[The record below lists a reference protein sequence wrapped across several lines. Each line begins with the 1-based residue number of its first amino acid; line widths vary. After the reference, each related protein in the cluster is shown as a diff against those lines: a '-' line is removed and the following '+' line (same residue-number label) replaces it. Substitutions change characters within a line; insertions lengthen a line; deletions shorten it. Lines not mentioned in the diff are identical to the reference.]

1 MRNIYLTDG
10 TAETFFTAVFDAYR
24 DADAFLS
31 PSRALQTALEDRF
44 IPVLPSK
51 EKSARVVKKI
61 RSIDKN
67 CLYDLDCA
75 LRTPAEDRERA
86 AFAYIRLLIRHN
98 AHIRGMLTFPEVRR
112 IAELS
117 DQVGSERHRLSGF
130 LRFQETA
137 DGVFYA
143 PCSPDNDVIDLLM
156 PHFVARFKN
165 ARFVIHDVSRK
176 IAGIYNGNEWL
187 VSPVGTADIVL
198 SENEESF
205 SALWKKYYHTVYIPA
220 RKNTRQMKG
229 YMPVR
234 YWKFMPEKQNE
245 EIEFPENYVK

>member
-31 PSRALQTALEDRF
+31 PSRALQTALDDRF

-98 AHIRGMLTFPEVRR
+98 SSIRGMLTFPEVRR

-137 DGVFYA
+137 DGVFTR
-143 PCSPDNDVIDLLM
+143 L
-156 PHFVARFKN
+156 AR
-165 ARFVIHDVSRK
+165 RITTSS
-176 IAGIYNGNEWL
+176 IY
-187 VSPVGTADIVL
+187 
-198 SENEESF
+198 
-205 SALWKKYYHTVYIPA
+205 
-220 RKNTRQMKG
+220 
-229 YMPVR
+229 
-234 YWKFMPEKQNE
+234 
-245 EIEFPENYVK
+245 

>member
-75 LRTPAEDRERA
+75 LRTPAEEAKKLQDPG
-86 AFAYIRLLIRHN
+86 YQN
-98 AHIRGMLTFPEVRR
+98 
-112 IAELS
+112 
-117 DQVGSERHRLSGF
+117 
-130 LRFQETA
+130 
-137 DGVFYA
+137 
-143 PCSPDNDVIDLLM
+143 
-156 PHFVARFKN
+156 
-165 ARFVIHDVSRK
+165 K
-176 IAGIYNGNEWL
+176 IAWAVAMGMI
-187 VSPVGTADIVL
+187 S
-198 SENEESF
+198 
-205 SALWKKYYHTVYIPA
+205 
-220 RKNTRQMKG
+220 
-229 YMPVR
+229 YMN
-234 YWKFMPEKQNE
+234 Q
-245 EIEFPENYVK
+245 

>member
-31 PSRALQTALEDRF
+31 PSRALQTALDDRF

-98 AHIRGMLTFPEVRR
+98 SSIRGMLTFPEVRR

-137 DGVFYA
+137 DGFFYA
-143 PCSPDNDVIDLLM
+143 PCSPDNDVVDLLM

-245 EIEFPENYVK
+245 EIEFPEN

>member
-31 PSRALQTALEDRF
+31 PSRALQTALDDRF

-98 AHIRGMLTFPEVRR
+98 APIRGMLTFPEVRR

-130 LRFQETA
+130 LRFQETD

-143 PCSPDNDVIDLLM
+143 PCSPDNDVIDLLL

-245 EIEFPENYVK
+245 EIEFPEN

>member
-1 MRNIYLTDG
+1 M
-10 TAETFFTAVFDAYR
+10 FDAYR

-51 EKSARVVKKI
+51 DKSARVVKKI

-98 AHIRGMLTFPEVRR
+98 APIRGMLTFPEVRQ

-137 DGVFYA
+137 DGFFTR
-143 PCSPDNDVIDLLM
+143 L
-156 PHFVARFKN
+156 ARP
-165 ARFVIHDVSRK
+165 ITMSS
-176 IAGIYNGNEWL
+176 IY
-187 VSPVGTADIVL
+187 
-198 SENEESF
+198 
-205 SALWKKYYHTVYIPA
+205 
-220 RKNTRQMKG
+220 
-229 YMPVR
+229 
-234 YWKFMPEKQNE
+234 
-245 EIEFPENYVK
+245 